1 MGPGPRGNVGCFE
14 GGRSAPT
21 AQLCA
26 GEVSTEICTFVGRI
40 DCQAVLSP
48 NAEEQNNCFGWAM
61 LCSFHGLPDDF
72 EERSS
77 PHQDAVPTRRG
88 MSMAG
93 CFKKFRPITFTLTSR
108 SSTSSST

>member
-72 EERSS
+72 EE
-77 PHQDAVPTRRG
+77 TL
-88 MSMAG
+88 
-93 CFKKFRPITFTLTSR
+93 LTSSGR
-108 SSTSSST
+108 RADTSWYEHGWVF